1 MNKRFKKFV
10 SRQMWHFDRI
20 FGDNKKIGFQIA
32 IIMAMIAVLVTI
44 IGLTGWALMG
54 CYKGNKESAFIQA
67 VGLVF
72 GASNLP
78 PNEDSPIFPLWWQ
91 VIAFLL
97 GAVLFSGVTI
107 TFVGNW
113 LGNRQ
118 ETYRKGSIR
127 YSFFKDHLLFLGG
140 SRIILPMLKEVCEDP
155 KTKGLHV
162 LVLTSDNVEAVRTDI
177 SRFLSSKKLNS
188 MKITV
193 LYGDHYDKETLE
205 SMNAGDARKLFVV
218 GDYLSGSEHD
228 SENVACWEAL
238 SSLCKKRENVPCY
251 LYFSRT
257 SSLQLFRY
265 RTDNAPKCLETTAF
279 NFLETV
285 AQRVLVHNGTEK
297 NDYPAL
303 DRKKGIGPND
313 DRRVHLV
320 VTGASSVSYAIATA
334 AAHLCHFPNCFD
346 PQTYEIIPSRRTK
359 ITFIAP
365 NIKEEMHYIT
375 SHLYLL
381 FKQSHY
387 AYIKDTEMELHEP
400 EPNNG
405 DFLDIEWEFL
415 DGSSADAW
423 VVERLREYYKDCVEK
438 KKTYLTM
445 AFCELEADHNIAAA
459 TYLPPEFHRIV
470 FADDQNVDYEQTVP
484 LLVFQPKNEKL
495 VHDANVHSDSYRNM
509 FSFGSQRESYDPSIQ
524 KRIDEGK
531 RVNYIRIKGRDY
543 QQMTQD
549 QNVLDDEWRKKN
561 YMIQM
566 SNVYCANH
574 VGVKLRSARLDIKAL
589 GPSDKIP
596 EEFVEQM
603 SIAEHNRYNME
614 KLLSGFDPKY
624 SGNSLDRSGQSEK
637 EKKSADKPLSYH
649 GVIPY
654 KETTDEYR
662 EYTRNIIRHIVDV
675 IKEPS
680 FAEPE

>member
-1 MNKRFKKFV
+1 MKKINKFI
-10 SRQMWHFDRI
+10 SHQMWYFDRI
-20 FGDNKKIGFQIA
+20 FGNNKKTGWQIGL
-32 IIMAMIAVLVTI
+32 IMLLIAVLVFI
-44 IGLTGWALMG
+44 VGVIGWALMG
-54 CYKGNKESAFIQA
+54 CCKGDKGSAFIQA

-78 PNEDSPIFPLWWQ
+78 PNEDDPIFPLWWQ

-97 GAVLFSGVTI
+97 GAVFFSGVTI

-118 ETYRKGSIR
+118 EAYRNGSIR

-155 KTKGLHV
+155 KMKGLHV
-162 LVLTSDNVEAVRTDI
+162 LVLTSDNVGAVRTDI
-177 SRFLSSKKLNS
+177 SRFLSLEKLES

-193 LYGDHYDKETLE
+193 LYGDHYDKETLKGL
-205 SMNAGDARKLFVV
+205 NTGDARKLFIV
-218 GDYLSGSEHD
+218 GDNLSGSEHD
-228 SENVACWEAL
+228 SENVACWEVVR
-238 SSLCKKRENVPCY
+238 SLCENRTNVPCY

-265 RTDNAPKCLETTAF
+265 RVDNRPPCLDTIAL
-279 NFLETV
+279 NYLETV
-285 AQRVLVHNGTEK
+285 AQRVFVHNGTEK

-303 DRKKGIGPND
+303 DRGKGIGPND

-320 VTGASSVSYAIATA
+320 VTGASSVSYAMATT

-346 PQTYEIIPSRRTK
+346 SQTCEIIPSRRTK

-415 DGSSADAW
+415 DGSSADGW
-423 VVERLREYYKDCVEK
+423 VVERLREYYEDFVEK

-445 AFCELEADHNIAAA
+445 VFGELEADRNIAAA

-470 FADDQNVDYEQTVP
+470 LADDQNVDYEQTVP

-495 VHDANVHSDSYRNM
+495 VHDAHVHSESYRNM
-509 FSFGSQRESYDPSIQ
+509 FPFGSQRESYDSSIQ

-531 RVNYIRIKGRDY
+531 RVNYIRIKGASY

-549 QNVLDDEWRKKN
+549 QNELDDEWRKKN

-574 VGVKLRSARLDIKAL
+574 VGMKVRSARLDINAL
-589 GPSDKIP
+589 GPGDRIP
-596 EEFVEQM
+596 EVFVELM

-624 SGNSLDRSGQSEK
+624 SGDSLDGSRQSEK
-637 EKKSADKPLSYH
+637 EKEGADKPLSYH
-649 GVIPY
+649 GVVPY
-654 KETTDEYR
+654 QETTEEYR
-662 EYTRNIIRHIVDV
+662 EYIRNTILHIVDV
-675 IKEPS
+675 IKES
-680 FAEPE
+680 ASTKSK